1 MSDTPLITSDTA
13 LREVCQQ
20 LASSP
25 FLAVDTEFVREY
37 NYYPQL
43 CLIQVASADFVVCID
58 PMGGLDLTPL
68 RDILYAPQT
77 VKVMHAAHQDL
88 EAFYHLW
95 SALPQPLFDTQV
107 AAAFLGLGEQIGY
120 AGLVKHF
127 LHLDIDKSQT
137 RTDWRK
143 RPFTQKQ
150 LQYAADDVRHLARIY
165 PEVCALLSDD
175 GRLAW
180 LQDEMLAL
188 YTPERFIPSPET
200 QWQRIKGVRNLRG
213 VTLAIAREL
222 AAWREQT
229 AIQTDKPRRTI
240 LSDEWL
246 IDLARLQPAHS
257 DALSHQR
264 NLPPALTSRYAPAIV
279 ECVVRAKSLPKEL
292 WPQLPHYQS
301 LNATQEALLEALW
314 AIVKLTAQR
323 HNITPSILVT
333 RGDLEHLILGND
345 DLDVLRGWRQIIC
358 GNDLRAFLRGETR
371 LAYVANRLTLAPCN

>member
-165 PEVCALLSDD
+165 PEVCALL
-175 GRLAW
+175 
-180 LQDEMLAL
+180 
-188 YTPERFIPSPET
+188 
-200 QWQRIKGVRNLRG
+200 
-213 VTLAIAREL
+213 
-222 AAWREQT
+222 
-229 AIQTDKPRRTI
+229 
-240 LSDEWL
+240 
-246 IDLARLQPAHS
+246 
-257 DALSHQR
+257 
-264 NLPPALTSRYAPAIV
+264 
-279 ECVVRAKSLPKEL
+279 
-292 WPQLPHYQS
+292 
-301 LNATQEALLEALW
+301 
-314 AIVKLTAQR
+314 
-323 HNITPSILVT
+323 
-333 RGDLEHLILGND
+333 
-345 DLDVLRGWRQIIC
+345 
-358 GNDLRAFLRGETR
+358 
-371 LAYVANRLTLAPCN
+371 